1 MLIAMFTAE
10 SGMAGRLITY
20 HHGRFILESEGE
32 VTPARIMT
40 LDQLDLLE
48 WAHPALRSWTASLVP
63 DDSIP
68 SRLTARD
75 VWPPFREAG

>member
-10 SGMAGRLITY
+10 SGMAGRLVTY

-40 LDQLDLLE
+40 LDQLELLE
-48 WAHPALRSWTASLVP
+48 WAHPALRPWTASLVTG
-63 DDSIP
+63 DSLP
-68 SRLTARD
+68 ARRAPRD
-75 VWPPFREAG
+75 VWSPIREAG